1 MKKQFTVTIDEELIE
16 QIKSN
21 TNKGDV
27 SRQVEEWIR
36 VGLEKKSAKGGFVEL
51 LQIVKKLNEDRKNGL
66 IIFNNEDEKG

>member
-16 QIKSN
+16 QVKSN

-51 LQIVKKLNEDRKNGL
+51 LQIVKMSMMNFFKN
-66 IIFNNEDEKG
+66 